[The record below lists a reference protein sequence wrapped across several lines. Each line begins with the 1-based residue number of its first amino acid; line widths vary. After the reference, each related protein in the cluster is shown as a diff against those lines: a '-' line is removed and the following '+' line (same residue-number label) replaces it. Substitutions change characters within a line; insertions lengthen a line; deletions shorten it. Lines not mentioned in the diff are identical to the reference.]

1 MKNNNLKYF
10 ILLLLVFGMYGCT
23 LNTTVTVPQIDKTV
37 EIENE
42 LKELGY
48 SDSEISSLKE
58 ELDEDNLDL
67 LTQYDYAVGIVDLVN
82 DADFDSS
89 KLEDYLKSY
98 FVTNNIEHSLII
110 VNNNISYVYN
120 EKLANIL
127 NHKYFI
133 LSRLDRY
140 MSYENEDI
148 DVIIRDVNSN
158 LDYEYYTNVKDVNM
172 DNDNLVLI
180 NKFYKLASDYKN
192 PDMVKMSTKY
202 SNNNSSY
209 LDKEAY
215 EQFKIMV
222 DDAKKEDINFV
233 NLSSYRSYSR
243 QESIYNGYVKD
254 KGVDW
259 ANKWSAK
266 PGHSEHQT
274 GLALDVCVKGE
285 YDFDNFE
292 NTNEYKWL
300 KINSYK
306 YGFILRYPEGKED
319 ITGYNFEAWHYR
331 YVGIDVATFIYEND
345 ITFEEYYAYFI
356 EK

>member
-1 MKNNNLKYF
+1 MKNRILNY
-10 ILLLLVFGMYGCT
+10 LLLIIVVFTMSACS
-23 LNTTVTVPQIDKTV
+23 NVEVTVPQVDESV
-37 EIENE
+37 EIAVE

-48 SDSEISSLKE
+48 SDSEINSLKE
-58 ELDEDNLDL
+58 VLNNQELDI
-67 LTQYDYAVGIVDLVN
+67 LTQYDYVANILN
-82 DADFDSS
+82 IINHEEFNKE
-89 KLEDYLKSY
+89 KLENYLKSY
-98 FVTNNIEHSLII
+98 FVTNNIDNSLLI

-120 EKLANIL
+120 EKLASIL
-127 NHKYFI
+127 NHKYFV

-140 MSYENEDI
+140 MNYQNEDI
-148 DVIIRDVNSN
+148 DTVIRNVNSN

-172 DNDNLVLI
+172 DNGKLILV
-180 NKFYKLASDYKN
+180 NKYYKLASDYKN
-192 PDMVKMSTKY
+192 SDMVKMSTKY
-202 SNNNSSY
+202 SNNDSSY

-222 DDAKKEDINFV
+222 DDAAKEDINFV

-243 QESIYNGYVKD
+243 QEFIYNGYVKD
-254 KGVDW
+254 EGLEY

-285 YDFDNFE
+285 YGFQKFE
-292 NTNEYKWL
+292 KTAEYKWL
-300 KINSYK
+300 KDNSYK

-331 YVGIDVATFIYEND
+331 YVGVDIATFIYEND
-345 ITFEEYYAYFI
+345 ITYEEYYAYFI